1 MLYYHFNCDSYYCIQ
16 IKVTFEKQTK
26 KKKKTLTNFKII
38 KQYFRNESIRE
49 ENVSMEATQYD
60 RVSEVANVNQY
71 ASIAA
76 FSTPPDNYD
85 RVSTMIDPSIN
96 LFYCLY

>member
-1 MLYYHFNCDSYYCIQ
+1 
-16 IKVTFEKQTK
+16 
-26 KKKKTLTNFKII
+26 
-38 KQYFRNESIRE
+38 
-49 ENVSMEATQYD
+49 MEATQYD

-85 RVSTMIDPSIN
+85 RVSTIDPSVNGSMGSGQTAEYIDITFPSDNNGYDQIPQSPDHYVN
-96 LFYCLY
+96 LPANAPL

>member
-1 MLYYHFNCDSYYCIQ
+1 
-16 IKVTFEKQTK
+16 
-26 KKKKTLTNFKII
+26 
-38 KQYFRNESIRE
+38 
-49 ENVSMEATQYD
+49 MEATQYD